1 MRINDNLSQGDVDE
15 LFRDQPE
22 DPEADTDIALLKKLQ
37 GISQISELHSSGHLL
52 DLSQQQIL
60 NSSRRME
67 TIAGNLKSQGQA
79 RAKATVKVV
88 ESRRPVTPNDPDL
101 STERKKVGQVGNK
114 IMEFPSFDLSMS
126 KIELQSFI
134 QQQDQEDQQSSQFG
148 ATTESILKFTEG
160 VEILQGSAQALNPA
174 VNVSK
179 GATTATVGTAPGPR
193 KDGEKTMV
201 KESKL

>member
-1 MRINDNLSQGDVDE
+1 MQLQDQSNPKQNGSYASNHQNEMRINDNLSQGDVDE
-15 LFRDQPE
+15 LFRDNQQE
-22 DPEADTDIALLKKLQ
+22 DPEADTDIALLKKLH

-67 TIAGNLKSQGQA
+67 MMAGNLKNQGWTQ
-79 RAKATVKVV
+79 AKAAKVKVV
-88 ESRRPVTPNDPDL
+88 ESRRPITPNDPDL

-134 QQQDQEDQQSSQFG
+134 QQQDQED
-148 ATTESILKFTEG
+148 
-160 VEILQGSAQALNPA
+160 
-174 VNVSK
+174 
-179 GATTATVGTAPGPR
+179 
-193 KDGEKTMV
+193 
-201 KESKL
+201 